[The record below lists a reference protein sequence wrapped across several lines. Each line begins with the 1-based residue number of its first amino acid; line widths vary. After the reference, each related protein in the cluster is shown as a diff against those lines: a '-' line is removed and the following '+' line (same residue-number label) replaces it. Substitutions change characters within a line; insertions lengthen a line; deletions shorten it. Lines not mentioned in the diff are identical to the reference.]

1 MSRNVY
7 LVGSVPMASTRDV
20 FVEVSA
26 ALGARIKR
34 LPDGETGE
42 RGDWI
47 SWLEPVFSSHPAF
60 QKSGEFFRIHATGTG
75 RERYTLKPGVK
86 LQDVRFD
93 NLFYADIARQSYAEF
108 KRQKDAGKIPAGTKF
123 QVDLVPAHS
132 VIWLFLVDALH
143 AAIDPIYNDALKR
156 EIDKI
161 AAAIPHG
168 ELAIQFDVASAV
180 FARLERN
187 EASSYGRTKVDMQD
201 TFATIMVELGDRVP
215 HDVDLLYH
223 LCYGDSGHKH
233 VVEPTDTADMV
244 EFANRVSRQIRRP
257 IALIHMPVP
266 RNRADD
272 AYFAPL
278 QRLAL
283 RPETELCLGLV
294 HYTDGVEGS
303 RRRLATAQ
311 RNVPTAA
318 RDFAIATECGFGRRD
333 PATIPELLR
342 IHAAVADGA

>member
-7 LVGSVPMASTRDV
+7 LVGSVPMASAGEV
-20 FVEVSA
+20 FEKVSG
-26 ALGARIKR
+26 ALGTRIKR

-47 SWLEPVFSSHPAF
+47 SWLEPVFSENPAF
-60 QKSGEFFRIHATGTG
+60 VKSGEFFRVHASGTG
-75 RERYTLKPGVK
+75 RERYALKPGIK
-86 LQDVRFD
+86 PQDVRFD
-93 NLFYADIARQSYAEF
+93 NLFYADIAESSYAEF
-108 KRQKDAGKIPAGTKF
+108 KRLKKAGKIPAGTKF

-132 VIWLFLVDALH
+132 VIWLFLVDRLH
-143 AAIDPIYNDALKR
+143 AAIDSIYNDALKR

-161 AAAIPHG
+161 AIAIPHD

-187 EASSYGRTKVDMQD
+187 EASSYGRTKAEMQE
-201 TFATIMVELGDRVP
+201 TFANILVELGNRVP
-215 HDVDLLYH
+215 GDVDLLYH

-233 VVEPTDTADMV
+233 VVEPTDTNDMV
-244 EFANRVSRQIRRP
+244 EFANRLAQRIARP
-257 IALIHMPVP
+257 VQLVHMPVP
-266 RNRADD
+266 RNRSDD

-278 QRLAL
+278 KRLKL

-294 HYTDGVEGS
+294 HHTDGVEGT
-303 RRRLATAQ
+303 RRRLETAKRYAQ
-311 RNVPTAA
+311 
-318 RDFAIATECGFGRRD
+318 DFSIATECGFGRRD

-342 IHAAVADGA
+342 IHAAVADAV